1 MKDQRSKTLQCGC
14 CGTGFSTW
22 PEYTDQGQDKGY
34 GICPVCQR
42 WNQEMEDKE
51 MDKLIKAIRE
61 SLGGSNLAEFNEFN
75 RSNQEAFAMKCL
87 DQGIITLSYK

>member
-34 GICPVCQR
+34 GICRSCQDDYEKK
-42 WNQEMEDKE
+42 NQEEL
-51 MDKLIKAIRE
+51 DKLIKAIRE
-61 SLGGSNLAEFNEFN
+61 SLGGSNLTEFNEFN